1 MHAPPCSILC
11 TTQEVVK
18 LLLAHEIQLNASAGD
33 DMNAL
38 HFCAMKGHAEPAK
51 LLIAAGVYPRSRS
64 NKGSLCCTGV

>member
-1 MHAPPCSILC
+1 M
-11 TTQEVVK
+11 K

-51 LLIAAGVYPRSRS
+51 LLIAAGVCLCKMK
-64 NKGSLCCTGV
+64 KGRRRWYTLRRESKKTLSVA